1 MNTITETPA
10 PQEAAQEP
18 HTQAQPDCVGALHH
32 AALSNELSPTES
44 KPAHTLTHTTIDPI
58 AIDPNTIKSK
68 VIESSEVTPKTNEA
82 TNTPAS
88 ALPALQRRMRERQ
101 RVLDDTARQLK
112 AELFGLDTL
121 IDRAMDAVRAWYLL
135 PELVERPVIVCLWG
149 LTGTGKTQLVR
160 RMAQL
165 LGLYDRFVEVQMD
178 GFSNGGQGRD
188 SIASMLGSS
197 AIAQGEPGILLLD
210 EFQRFRTIDR
220 KGEDLP
226 VKRYQDVWQLLSDGR
241 MAPAL
246 GTLDRIEMEL
256 AYREYEQAKDQTD
269 AANELLDLEDD
280 AEREKARAKRAQR
293 KSSPYNLSVWDA
305 RDIQHALKLATPI
318 AEIMRWTPEQVCERL
333 QAFRANPQAWGSD
346 YSKLLIVVTGNLDEM
361 YQGVARRVQDCDTD
375 ADVFHEFTQRLS
387 SIDVKQALARRFRP
401 EQVARLGNQHL
412 IFPSLT
418 RAAYERLIAHACE
431 AQLQGVRERLGLD
444 VRLSPALLAALYQN
458 GVFPVQG
465 TRPVFSTVHAVL
477 GPALA
482 QAAVWA
488 LGELGELDGLAA
500 DKSVS
505 ELGQSGDAGDAR
517 TGHAAQAG
525 APTAAPLPQADSP
538 SSDARAQHTC
548 LQLTLDVSADLKQLL
563 MRLQP
568 AAPACTGSSW
578 ADSVMADSAKVS
590 GQLAEKSGGRPCIPH
605 NDISKQDAAVREQRL
620 PLHLELDRLRKRA
633 HADFR
638 TLLAVHE
645 AGHGLVYALLN
656 HCAPTEVRINVASFE
671 GGYASYAPRSAE
683 SRRMAR
689 DELCTTLAGRVAEQW
704 VFGADAVSTG
714 AEQDLAKATEQ
725 AARYHRHW
733 AMGDRLSRVDVTHD
747 TEQHLN
753 TDVDPSNGAIE
764 ATLQAEF
771 ARAQALLQ
779 GAREPF
785 ERLVR
790 ALLERGWVDAAQFPA
805 VTGLQLPAPKDALEP
820 WAQAW
825 SDFVVQAA
833 A

>member
-1 MNTITETPA
+1 MN
-10 PQEAAQEP
+10 QR
-18 HTQAQPDCVGALHH
+18 D
-32 AALSNELSPTES
+32 
-44 KPAHTLTHTTIDPI
+44 LTVS
-58 AIDPNTIKSK
+58 AM
-68 VIESSEVTPKTNEA
+68 
-82 TNTPAS
+82 AS
-88 ALPALQRRMRERQ
+88 AMPAEEHLHARMAQRQ
-101 RVLDDTARQLK
+101 QVLDATAATLK
-112 AELFGLDTL
+112 AELFGLDAI
-121 IDRAMDAVRAWYLL
+121 IDRLMDAVRAWYLL

-256 AYREYEQAKDQTD
+256 AYREYQQAEDATD
-269 AANELLDLEDD
+269 AANELLDLDD
-280 AEREKARAKRAQR
+280 EAEREKARAKRAQR
-293 KSSPYNLSVWDA
+293 KISPYNLSVWDA

-488 LGELGELDGLAA
+488 LGELGKLGELDGLAA
-500 DKSVS
+500 AKPVS
-505 ELGQSGDAGDAR
+505 QLGQLAQSDGAGDAR
-517 TGHAAQAG
+517 TGLAVQAD
-525 APTAAPLPQADSP
+525 APAAPPLQQANSP
-538 SSDARAQHTC
+538 SSDARALHAN
-548 LQLTLDVSADLKQLL
+548 LQLTLDVSADLKQLV

-568 AAPACTGSSW
+568 ASPTWAGSSS
-578 ADSVMADSAKVS
+578 ADSGRANFGEVS
-590 GQLAEKSGGRPCIPH
+590 GHPLEKSGGRPCIPH
-605 NDISKQDAAVREQRL
+605 DGFSTPDTAVREQRL

-753 TDVDPSNGAIE
+753 TDVDPSNAAIE

-771 ARAQALLQ
+771 ARAQTLLQ

-790 ALLERGWVDAAQFPA
+790 TLLERGWVDAAQFPA
-805 VTGLQLPAPKDALEP
+805 VTGLQLPARNDALEP

-825 SDFVVQAA
+825 SDFVQAA